1 MKRNMLKI
9 VCNPYEDKISYYFKN
24 EIGEWNVLSGNS
36 ILSRQYYTNTS
47 MKKRAKE
54 IMEKVDEIYNRKNKG
69 LDILYEGTSLDFEYL
84 KGTIGYYFSE
94 RDITVRL
101 GTTKVAVV
109 GKKSV
114 GKSCLIEGL
123 QKIKGYKYS
132 SRKSK
137 GYTVYSDECNHAEW
151 YEIEGIDFGKE
162 KVDSAYETVKS
173 LSENGL
179 SVLIYCISSVTGKI
193 EDAEKRLIQRIT
205 NDFSEISAMIVLTMS
220 YKDDEEI
227 RSVMDNIL
235 KVTDRIKIVPTLA
248 RDYKSNL
255 KDQEGNPVVIDA
267 FGLDEVAKY
276 VFEGR

>member
-1 MKRNMLKI
+1 MKRNTLKI
-9 VCNPYEDKISYYFKN
+9 VCNPYTNQISYYFKN

-47 MKKRAKE
+47 MKKSAKE

-69 LDILYEGTSLDFEYL
+69 LDILYEGTSIDFEYL
-84 KGTIGYYFSE
+84 KGIIKYYFSE

-114 GKSCLIEGL
+114 GKSCLIEEL
-123 QKIKGYKYS
+123 QKINGYKYS
-132 SRKSK
+132 SRKNK
-137 GYTVYSDECNHAEW
+137 GYIVYSDECNHAEW
-151 YEIEGIDFGKE
+151 YEIEGIDLGKE

-173 LSENGL
+173 LSKNGL
-179 SVLIYCISSVTGKI
+179 SVVIYCISSITGRI
-193 EDAEKRLIQRIT
+193 EDIEKELIKKMA
-205 NDFSEISAMIVLTMS
+205 NDFSEISVMIVLTMS
-220 YKDDEEI
+220 YKADEEI
-227 RSVMDNIL
+227 RAVIDNIL
-235 KVTDRIKIVPTLA
+235 KVADQIKIIPTLA
-248 RDYKSNL
+248 QDYKLNS